1 MKLEDEVDLLR
12 RIPLFAKIEPSRLKL
27 LAFTSDRVTYE
38 PGQDMFH
45 QGDIGDA
52 AYLILTGEADIVVD
66 APTGPV
72 TVASV
77 GKNAL
82 VGEIAILCDAPRN
95 ATVRPTSRL
104 DALKIKK
111 EHFLRLITE
120 FPELAIEVMRVLA
133 NRVSAT
139 NDELTAAKRQLRE
152 LTG

>member
-1 MKLEDEVDLLR
+1 MKLEDEVELLR
-12 RIPLFAKIEPSRLKL
+12 RIPLFAKLEPSRLKL
-27 LAFTSDRVTYE
+27 LAFTSERMAFE

-52 AYLILTGEADIVVD
+52 AYLILSGEADVLVD
-66 APTGPV
+66 TPSGPI

-82 VGEIAILCDAPRN
+82 VGEISILCDAPRN
-95 ATVRPTSRL
+95 ATVRPTAKL

-120 FPELAIEVMRVLA
+120 FPEMAIEVMRVLA

-139 NDELTAAKRQLRE
+139 NEELSAAKRQLRE
-152 LTG
+152 LAG

>member
-1 MKLEDEVDLLR
+1 MKLEDEVELLR

-27 LAFTSDRVTYE
+27 LAFTSDRMTFE
-38 PGQDMFH
+38 PGQEMFH

-52 AYLILTGEADIVVD
+52 AYLILSGEADILVD
-66 APTGPV
+66 TPSGPI
-72 TVASV
+72 TVASI

-82 VGEIAILCDAPRN
+82 VGEISILCDAPRN
-95 ATVRPTSRL
+95 ATVRPKGQL

-120 FPELAIEVMRVLA
+120 FPEMAIEVMRVLA

-139 NDELTAAKRQLRE
+139 NDELSLAKRQLQE
-152 LTG
+152 LAG